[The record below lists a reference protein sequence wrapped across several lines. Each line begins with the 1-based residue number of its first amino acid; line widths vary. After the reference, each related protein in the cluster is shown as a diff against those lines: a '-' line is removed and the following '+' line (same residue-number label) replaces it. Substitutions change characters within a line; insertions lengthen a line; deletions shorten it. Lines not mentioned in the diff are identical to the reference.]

1 MTHQEI
7 RKLENLC
14 AKALAGDR
22 QNFRREIGRLKKLRD
37 AEKRAERLAE
47 LEIRMQAS
55 AEQRRIRKRNRPR
68 PTYNPDLPI
77 VARRDEI
84 IEAIRKHRV
93 VIISGETGSGKTTQ
107 IPKFCLDAGRGIDGK
122 IGCTQPRRIAA
133 MTVSARIAEELGEDL
148 GKSVGYKIRF
158 QDKSSADAYIKIMTD
173 GILLAE
179 AQGDNR
185 LREYDTL
192 IVDEAHE
199 RSLNID
205 FVLGI
210 LKTLVNT
217 RRDLKLIITSAT
229 IDTEKFSKAFDD
241 APIIEVSGRMFPVEM
256 RYLQPDGKSD
266 KRSAE
271 KKSEDEEQSYVELA
285 VKAIDRLQQES
296 PYGGDILVFMPTEQD
311 IRECCEMIGGRN
323 YTGVTVLPL
332 FARLSAGEQSR
343 VFAKMPGRK
352 IIVATNV
359 AETSVTI
366 PGIKFVVD
374 TGLARIS
381 QYSPR
386 SRTTALPVSPV
397 SKSSADQRAGRC
409 GRVQHGVCIRLYSE
423 EDYENRPRFTL
434 PEILRSNLAEV
445 ILRMIALKLGDIK
458 EFPFIDRPAD
468 KSIQDGFNLLEEL
481 GAIVRA
487 EKKEGEE
494 KPVPYVLTERGST
507 MASLPLDPR
516 LSRILL
522 EATERG
528 CPEEVR
534 IIAAALSIQDPRER
548 PAEKIKAADQAH
560 AQFKDPD
567 SDFMT
572 LLNIWNTWQ
581 QTRENLKSQ
590 SKMRKYC
597 KENFLSFRRM
607 QEWRDI
613 HWQISLILEEQG
625 IPNAA
630 AQETTGKKE
639 EKSAFSPKYAAI
651 HQAILSGFLSNIAMK
666 KEKQFYKGAR
676 DKEVMLFPGSG
687 LFANPGAWIVAAEM
701 VETTR
706 LFARIAA
713 HIDPEWIEPI
723 GKDQCRYTY
732 LKPHWERNRGEVTA
746 TEQVSLYGLIIHPGR
761 PVSYGRINPAEATEI
776 FIRSAIVQGDLRQS
790 FPFMEHNQRLITEIQ
805 DMEDRMR
812 RRDLLVSEE
821 DLYRFYADRLEGVC
835 DVRSLRHLL
844 KTRKDDF
851 LRMKKEDLLLS
862 LPNPDELSQF
872 PEQISLGNTVIPC
885 EYKFEPGKEHDGV
898 TLKISSALA
907 PCIAPEAV
915 DWVVP
920 GLFREKVTTLI
931 KGLPKEFRRQLVP
944 VNQTVDVIVQDMP
957 REENIPLITALSRF
971 IYRKFGTDIPASA
984 WDTKTLPDHLK
995 MRISLRGPHG
1005 EELRAGRDPAILVQG
1020 AAPQV
1025 NPDDFAAARQRWERR
1040 GIAEWDF
1047 GDLPETLTLK
1057 GEKGEKW
1064 TAYPGLKI
1072 EENDL
1077 CLRLFKDRSES
1088 LKSHKQGIVR
1098 LFSLHFAKEVRMLKY
1113 QLALPGSSAL
1123 PARYFGG
1130 SKVLEKEMLDSILE
1144 NLFSLNIRT
1153 PEEFETHAK
1162 NAESVIA
1169 EKGMQKLRTV
1179 IRLLDAYHECRT
1191 VLYDLENANR
1201 NSAGLIQFLAGL
1213 RNSLA
1218 NLVPEH
1224 FVILYHEERMVHLE
1238 RYVKAIAIRAQ
1249 RAMHSF
1255 EKDQAK
1261 AAEVKTHTD
1270 RLNRLLKEL
1279 SPHVTE
1285 EKRNAVEDFFWLLEE
1300 YKVSL
1305 FAQELKTPV
1314 KISAK
1319 KLETLYAD
1327 IQRMV

>member
-1 MTHQEI
+1 MTPQQL

-22 QNFRREIGRLKKLRD
+22 PVFRREIGRLKKIRD
-37 AEKRAERLAE
+37 AEKKAARMTE
-47 LEIRMQAS
+47 LETQIQAS
-55 AEQRRIRKRNRPR
+55 AEKRRIRKKNRPR

-77 VARRDEI
+77 VARKDEI
-84 IEAIRKHRV
+84 IEAIRKNRV
-93 VIISGETGSGKTTQ
+93 LIIAGETGSGKTTQ
-107 IPKFCLDAGRGIDGK
+107 IPKFCMEAGRGIDGK

-158 QDKSSADAYIKIMTD
+158 QDKGSADAYIKIMTD

-179 AQGDNR
+179 AQGDGW
-185 LREYDTL
+185 LREYDTI

-210 LKTLVNT
+210 LKTLLHR

-229 IDTEKFSKAFDD
+229 IDTEKFSKAFDN
-241 APIIEVSGRMFPVEM
+241 APIIEVSGRMFPVEV
-256 RYLQPDGKSD
+256 RYLQPEGKS
-266 KRSAE
+266 RSSE
-271 KKSEDEEQSYVELA
+271 KKTDDEEQTHVELA
-285 VKAIDRLQQES
+285 AKAVDKLQQES

-311 IRECCEMIGGRN
+311 IRECCEMIEGRK
-323 YTGVTVLPL
+323 YTGVTVMPL

-352 IIVATNV
+352 IIVSTNV

-397 SKSSADQRAGRC
+397 SKSSADQRKGRC
-409 GRVQHGVCIRLYSE
+409 GRVQHGVCIRLYTE

-445 ILRMIALKLGDIK
+445 ILRMIALRLGDIK

-494 KPVPYVLTERGST
+494 NAAPYELTERGRT

-522 EATERG
+522 EAGQKG
-528 CPEEVR
+528 CLEELKV
-534 IIAAALSIQDPRER
+534 IAAALSIQDPRER
-548 PAEKIKAADQAH
+548 PSEKQKAADQAH
-560 AQFKDPD
+560 AQFKDAD

-572 LLNIWNTWQ
+572 LLKIWNIWN
-581 QTRENLKSQ
+581 ESKNDLKSQ

-613 HWQISLILEEQG
+613 HYQISLILEEQE
-625 IPNAA
+625 IRNLTPM
-630 AQETTGKKE
+630 QENTGKKE

-666 KEKQFYKGAR
+666 KEKQFYKGAK

-713 HIDPEWIEPI
+713 HIDPEWIEPV
-723 GKDQCRYTY
+723 GKDQCKYAY

-761 PVSYGRINPAEATEI
+761 PVSYGRINPAEASEI
-776 FIRSAIVQGDLRQS
+776 FIRSAIVAGDMRQS
-790 FPFMEHNQRLITEIQ
+790 FPFMEHNQRVIEEIQ

-821 DLYRFYADRLEGVC
+821 DLYRFYADRLEGIC

-851 LRMKKEDLLLS
+851 LRMKKEELLLS

-885 EYKFEPGKEHDGV
+885 EYSFDPGKENDGV
-898 TLKISSALA
+898 TLNISSAIA
-907 PCIAPEAV
+907 PSIAPESV

-944 VNQTVDVIVQDMP
+944 VNQTVDVIVQDMS

-971 IYRKFGTDIPASA
+971 IYRKFGIDIPASA
-984 WDTKTLPDHLK
+984 WDTKSLPDHLK

-1020 AAPQV
+1020 AAVQV
-1025 NPDDFAAARQRWERR
+1025 NLDDFAAARQRWERK

-1064 TAYPGLKI
+1064 TAYPGLKT

-1077 CLRLFKDRSES
+1077 CLRLFKDRTEAI
-1088 LKSHKQGIVR
+1088 KSHKQGMVK

-1130 SKVLEKEMLDSILE
+1130 SKILEKEMLDSILE
-1144 NLFSLNIRT
+1144 VLFSLNIRT
-1153 PEEFETHAK
+1153 PDEFAAPAK
-1162 NAESVIA
+1162 KAESVIA
-1169 EKGMQKLRTV
+1169 EKGKQKLQTV
-1179 IRLLDAYHECRT
+1179 VRVLDAYHECRT

-1201 NSAGLIQFLAGL
+1201 NSAAIIQFLAGL
-1213 RNSLA
+1213 RDSLA

-1224 FVILYHEERMVHLE
+1224 FVTLYNEERMTHLE
-1238 RYVKAIAIRAQ
+1238 RYIKAIAIRAQ
-1249 RAMHSF
+1249 RAIVSF

-1261 AAEVKTHTD
+1261 AAEVKIHTD
-1270 RLNRLLKEL
+1270 RLNRLLTEL

-1285 EKRNAVEDFFWLLEE
+1285 EKRNAVEEFFWLLEE
-1300 YKVSL
+1300 YKVSV

-1314 KISAK
+1314 KVSAK
-1319 KLETLYAD
+1319 KLETFYGE